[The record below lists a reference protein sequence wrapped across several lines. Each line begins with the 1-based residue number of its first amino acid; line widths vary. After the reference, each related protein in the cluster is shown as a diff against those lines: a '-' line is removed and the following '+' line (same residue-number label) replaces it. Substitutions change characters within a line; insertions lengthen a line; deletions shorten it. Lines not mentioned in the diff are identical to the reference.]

1 MLEEGERK
9 GSEGVRLVG
18 PGGGGGERG
27 GKGKSRKRKGENE
40 REREMRGGGFTS
52 IYAAVTR
59 GARKERGR
67 GERKRGKRASRSES
81 TILHHWRPFWTTQV
95 AVRA

>member
-1 MLEEGERK
+1 MGPAAVEEKEEVK
-9 GSEGVRLVG
+9 GRD
-18 PGGGGGERG
+18 
-27 GKGKSRKRKGENE
+27 RKRQNE
-40 REREMRGGGFTS
+40 RERKSKREKRGGGFTS
-52 IYAAVTR
+52 IYAGVTR

-67 GERKRGKRASRSES
+67 GERKRGKRASHSES

>member
-1 MLEEGERK
+1 MEKEEVK
-9 GSEGVRLVG
+9 GRD
-18 PGGGGGERG
+18 
-27 GKGKSRKRKGENE
+27 RKREKEKG
-40 REREMRGGGFTS
+40 GGGFTS

-67 GERKRGKRASRSES
+67 ERGERKRGKRASHSES

>member
-1 MLEEGERK
+1 MLEEGRGKVRK
-9 GSEGVRLVG
+9 ESAWLG
-18 PGGGGGERG
+18 PAAVEEKEEA
-27 GKGKSRKRKGENE
+27 KGRAE
-40 REREMRGGGFTS
+40 REREKRGGGFTS

>member
-1 MLEEGERK
+1 MLEEGRGKVRKESAWLGPAAVEEKEEAKGRAER
-9 GSEGVRLVG
+9 
-18 PGGGGGERG
+18 ER
-27 GKGKSRKRKGENE
+27 ENE
-40 REREMRGGGFTS
+40 REREKRGGGFTS